1 MLLGVASKSSIF
13 CSSCSHENGFWAP
26 CQLTNRHPCRYERI
40 EPSFTCCQKQIWRY
54 LQSPTWAL
62 QNQSGMWTSHTD
74 TDMGSCRKFHDLSML
89 VSSSQPLEIIIKFA
103 RNFFFFSWRDFLG
116 FRKFFKKSGGN
127 SQNPEI
133 RKNHTL
139 DRVWIQLNIAQVDE
153 VVENKYLSQAH
164 KHFYLTAAAIKLT
177 VYYDPESSTVQQD
190 RVHT

>member
-1 MLLGVASKSSIF
+1 
-13 CSSCSHENGFWAP
+13 
-26 CQLTNRHPCRYERI
+26 
-40 EPSFTCCQKQIWRY
+40 
-54 LQSPTWAL
+54 
-62 QNQSGMWTSHTD
+62 
-74 TDMGSCRKFHDLSML
+74 ML

-116 FRKFFKKSGGN
+116 FRKSKK
-127 SQNPEI
+127 NPEATQKI
-133 RKNHTL
+133 TKKNRKNHTL

-164 KHFYLTAAAIKLT
+164 EHFYLTAAAIKLT